1 MCHLK
6 PATIGLTLEFP
17 PPQTSVSVALTMV
30 GVLTTA
36 PTTRALSCAA
46 AEVDSS

>member
-6 PATIGLTLEFP
+6 PAAIGLMLGFF
-17 PPQTSVSVALTMV
+17 PQTTMSVALTMV

-36 PTTRALSCAA
+36 PTTRALSHAA

>member
-1 MCHLK
+1 MCNLK
-6 PATIGLTLEFP
+6 LAAIGLMLECSL
-17 PPQTSVSVALTMV
+17 QTSMSVALTMV

-36 PTTRALSCAA
+36 PTTRALSHAA